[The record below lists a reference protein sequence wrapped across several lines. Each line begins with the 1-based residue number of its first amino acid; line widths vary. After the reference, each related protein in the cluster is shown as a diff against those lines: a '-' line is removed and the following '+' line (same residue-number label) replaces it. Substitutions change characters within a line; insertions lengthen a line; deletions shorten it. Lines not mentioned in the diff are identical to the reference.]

1 MFSAQGKEKNN
12 MARCKDKERLL
23 WPRRMIREDEEQYI
37 PWEDKEKKSI
47 FHAQGKRKNSMVPA
61 QCTAKNSMA
70 PAQG

>member
-12 MARCKDKERLL
+12 MARRKDKEGLS
-23 WPRRMIREDEEQYI
+23 WSHMMIREEQYI
-37 PWEDKEKKSI
+37 LWKGKENKSI
-47 FHAQGKRKNSMVPA
+47 FPAQGKGKNSVVPA